1 MSRNRK
7 RQSAALRFGPAL
19 KVVLLCL
26 LIGGSSVGYVWQKDQ
41 INKLGIQIKASEI
54 RLGALIEGNEQRRK
68 QLGDMRSPTFIVHQI
83 QKLDLGLV
91 EALPSQVWRLN
102 EPNLPQEHPEHA
114 AGDYI
119 AQSVAAPQ

>member
-7 RQSAALRFGPAL
+7 RQSAAVRFGPAL

-41 INKLGIQIKASEI
+41 ISKLGAQIRESEF
-54 RLGALIEGNEQRRK
+54 RLEALIQANEQRRK
-68 QLGDMRSPTFIVHQI
+68 QLADMRSPAFISQQI
-83 QKLDLGLV
+83 KKLELGLV

-102 EPNLPQEHPEHA
+102 EPNLPQERPAEA
-114 AGDYI
+114 AGEY
-119 AQSVAAPQ
+119 AAHPVAATQ